1 MRRRWLLGEYRVRE
15 QIDLKQAT
23 RKIYRRL
30 EDRISWAGD
39 LAPDE
44 LLYAEAGQ
52 SGSWERG
59 SQVWREDAILSRARA
74 GAREERRRRR
84 GEGDH
89 AADPGERVKRVAW
102 KRCARSIADLAVSSL
117 IGTPADTVSCMRNDF
132 LLFLR

>member
-44 LLYAEAGQ
+44 LLYAEARQ

-59 SQVWREDAILSRARA
+59 SQVGLELVRGRN
-74 GAREERRRRR
+74 GGGGEERETMQRIR
-84 GEGDH
+84 EN
-89 AADPGERVKRVAW
+89 E
-102 KRCARSIADLAVSSL
+102 
-117 IGTPADTVSCMRNDF
+117 
-132 LLFLR
+132 